1 MPAMATSAFLIV
13 LLGVVSALLCVLG
26 CAARFGLSRQ
36 AIIAEQRQA
45 EPGRSEDSERR
56 AA

>member
-1 MPAMATSAFLIV
+1 MATSEFLIIV
-13 LLGVVSALLCVLG
+13 LAVVSALLCVLG
-26 CAARFGLSRQ
+26 CAARFGLSRR

-45 EPGRSEDSERR
+45 EPEHDRAESERR

>member
-1 MPAMATSAFLIV
+1 MATSEFLIIV
-13 LLGVVSALLCVLG
+13 LAVVSALLCVLG

-36 AIIAEQRQA
+36 AIIAEHQQA
-45 EPGRSEDSERR
+45 EPERDRSESEHL